1 MVDMIETSSGWFV
14 QIYIARPIKNTLTP
28 HATMGRP
35 EKRAAAIV
43 VSKNDENKHRGLRI
57 KVFFLS
63 ADQYSFSVR
72 VSSVLSNSNHRVVIM
87 DSTAPSTSRYIPA
100 SQKAFT
106 SLAAMVEFSESDM
119 DNICACRPAKNVAC
133 FYEVEAVF

>member
-14 QIYIARPIKNTLTP
+14 QIYIARPIRNMPTP
-28 HATMGRP
+28 HATTGRP
-35 EKRAAAIV
+35 EKRAVAIV
-43 VSKNDENKHRGLRI
+43 VSKSEENEDRGLRI
-57 KVFFLS
+57 KASFLS
-63 ADQYSFSVR
+63 ADQSSFNAR

-119 DNICACRPAKNVAC
+119 DNNWACRPARNVAC
-133 FYEVEAVF
+133 FY